1 MSTPSRPPRRWRE
14 LSPWWL
20 VLYYGFLLGMLFL
33 FALFAE
39 RVYNAR
45 GFIFD
50 DQVLT
55 WFYGQQAPAL
65 DLAALVLNYATI
77 SYALGGI
84 LLVFTL
90 LLWRRYRR
98 SLVFLN
104 LSLWGAVGINL
115 VAKAFFERVRPDL
128 FEQLTPIT
136 NSSFPSGHA
145 MGSLA
150 LALGGVFVLEQ
161 HGGRY
166 RHLWSVIIVVIA
178 LLVGVSRSYLQVHYP
193 SDVLAAWALSTAWVM
208 GVGGWYSHGF
218 RADSVED

>member
-1 MSTPSRPPRRWRE
+1 M
-14 LSPWWL
+14 
-20 VLYYGFLLGMLFL
+20 
-33 FALFAE
+33 FAVFAQ
-39 RVYNAR
+39 RVYSAR
-45 GFIFD
+45 AFTFD
-50 DQVLT
+50 EQILT
-55 WFYGQQAPAL
+55 WMFEQQTPAL
-65 DLAALVLNYATI
+65 DLTALFLNYATI
-77 SYALGGI
+77 SYALGAI
-84 LLVFTL
+84 LFLFTL
-90 LLWRRYRR
+90 ALWRRYRR

-115 VAKAFFERVRPDL
+115 IAKAFFERVRPEL

-166 RHLWSVIIVVIA
+166 KHLWSVLIVVIA

-193 SDVLAAWALSTAWVM
+193 SDVLAAWALSTAWVL

-218 RADSVED
+218 RA